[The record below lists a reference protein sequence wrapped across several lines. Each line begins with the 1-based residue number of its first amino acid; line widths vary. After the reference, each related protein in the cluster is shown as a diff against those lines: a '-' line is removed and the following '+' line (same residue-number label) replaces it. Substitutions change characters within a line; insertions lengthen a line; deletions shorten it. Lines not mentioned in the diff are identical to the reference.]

1 MYDDNFK
8 QQAKD
13 LMGLSPHAFRDH
25 IVDPTAKI
33 PRKLM
38 EATNYQARSFHY
50 IDSRLNPHSF
60 ICGVTGAGKSLTQNA
75 NIADAIS
82 QAPNNGDKLVV
93 VALKGDQLAYIQS
106 LCKRFNVKLYS
117 FNPAN
122 SNSYA
127 WDIQKDTE
135 GRFGSLVS
143 IDSELFKSYDQSSD
157 PFWGDA
163 GQMVGQL
170 LHSAYEQAGVRYTLA
185 HLYNFLNQSSEQ
197 IAEIIGKILKN
208 PQVDRLLGNE
218 SNAKLRE
225 GVITTLAVA
234 AQNFQAE
241 AIQSQ
246 NTPLSRHQGLKEIL
260 SSPEPAVI
268 VLGVDMSQ
276 IKYQK
281 GGLRAKLNII
291 ADWIMARDETRN
303 NQRVRIY
310 LDELPKLGKGF
321 DKVLDLLVF
330 SRSKNCEVN
339 ITCQNIGQIKD
350 QFGEQGAATLLAN
363 CDIKTVLATTDPAT
377 AQWAASIAGGRE
389 RLRPSY
395 SVGSTALSVGW
406 NYGFQANLRAED
418 ILSMRKASF
427 EYGIDY
433 FLHCPYFRPAIGNVS
448 SRWIESRKPSQ
459 VSSDRFFTPFAPS
472 QTFFRFW
479 NPAQDFVSSIQN
491 RRASYRAA
499 KQAYI
504 AAGENPLAQIL
515 RQELWNYF
523 ENLSGDFVN
532 ELIRRQR

>member
-1 MYDDNFK
+1 MYDDSYK
-8 QQAKD
+8 QQARD
-13 LMGLSPHAFRDH
+13 LMGLSHHAFRDH
-25 IVDPTAKI
+25 VVNPRAKI

-50 IDSRLNPHSF
+50 IDRQLNPHSF
-60 ICGVTGAGKSLTQNA
+60 ISGVTGAGKTLCQNA

-82 QAPNNGDKLVV
+82 QAAQNGDKLVDV
-93 VALKGDQLAYIQS
+93 DLKGDQLAYIQP

-127 WDIQKDTE
+127 WDIQKDTS

-143 IDSELFKSYDQSSD
+143 IDSELFKNYDQSSD

-185 HLYNFLNQSSEQ
+185 HLYNFLNQSSERL
-197 IAEIIGKILKN
+197 AEIIGKILKEN
-208 PQVDRLLGNE
+208 PQVDRFLKNE

-225 GVITTLAVA
+225 GIATTLAVA

-246 NTPLSRHQGLKEIL
+246 NTPLARHQGLKEIL
-260 SSPEPAVI
+260 SSPQAAVI
-268 VLGVDMSQ
+268 VLGLDMSQ

-291 ADWIMARDETRN
+291 ADWIMARDETKN
-303 NQRVRIY
+303 NQRIRIY

-377 AQWAASIAGGRE
+377 AQWAASIAGG
-389 RLRPSY
+389 
-395 SVGSTALSVGW
+395 A
-406 NYGFQANLRAED
+406 RAATTQ
-418 ILSMRKASF
+418 L
-427 EYGIDY
+427 
-433 FLHCPYFRPAIGNVS
+433 L
-448 SRWIESRKPSQ
+448 SRKHFFIGGLELRL
-459 VSSDRFFTPFAPS
+459 SS
-472 QTFFRFW
+472 
-479 NPAQDFVSSIQN
+479 
-491 RRASYRAA
+491 
-499 KQAYI
+499 
-504 AAGENPLAQIL
+504 
-515 RQELWNYF
+515 
-523 ENLSGDFVN
+523 
-532 ELIRRQR
+532 